1 MVAVEG
7 LSPIELALFKSAR
20 ATLIK
25 RADKKSANNGLYDL
39 TSKLLHGDTCIILGE
54 GTWNLHPYKP
64 MQNIKVGGVKAAAI
78 ADVPIVPVI
87 LEYVEVPELCS
98 KETDLYRKCIV
109 RMSLTINMISDI
121 MNEWVKNIEQ
131 KG

>member
-1 MVAVEG
+1 
-7 LSPIELALFKSAR
+7 
-20 ATLIK
+20 
-25 RADKKSANNGLYDL
+25 
-39 TSKLLHGDTCIILGE
+39 
-54 GTWNLHPYKP
+54 

-78 ADVPIVPVI
+78 AGVPIVPVI